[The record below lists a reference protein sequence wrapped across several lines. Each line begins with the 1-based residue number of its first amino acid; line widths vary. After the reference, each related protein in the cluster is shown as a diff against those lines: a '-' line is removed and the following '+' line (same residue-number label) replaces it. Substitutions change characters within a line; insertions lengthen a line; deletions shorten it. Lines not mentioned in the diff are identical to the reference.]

1 MKLYFVISSPLLQL
15 RISFPWQRLGNML
28 EYLFT
33 LAGNERK
40 DNLETIQH
48 NNCKGDQL
56 KEVMIPM
63 RTMATHRIKEIQQEK
78 RRRNPVTGDG
88 IQNTA
93 LPLSSRSPL
102 SETNP
107 TNVPNVG
114 KVSIIVLIC
123 VHTRGPT
130 QKNLINALSVG
141 NALVTALTWFSIW
154 EHTQE
159 KSPTG
164 VENVGKASAIP
175 HILLFMKELT
185 QERNCKCPDCGKSF
199 SSSSHLIQH
208 HRSHTG
214 EKPYECPVCGKC
226 FSHSYVLIEHQRI
239 HTGEKPYKC
248 PNCGKSFSQSSSL
261 ICHQRT
267 HTGEKPYKCLEWKKL
282 WL

>member
-1 MKLYFVISSPLLQL
+1 MDIFETYLGGFVIPNLAVITVMEKEQKLLVSDSNGFMERENLKSP
-15 RISFPWQRLGNML
+15 
-28 EYLFT
+28 FT
-33 LAGNERK
+33 GNERK

-141 NALVTALTWFSIW
+141 NALVTALT
-154 EHTQE
+154 
-159 KSPTG
+159 
-164 VENVGKASAIP
+164 
-175 HILLFMKELT
+175 
-185 QERNCKCPDCGKSF
+185 
-199 SSSSHLIQH
+199 
-208 HRSHTG
+208 
-214 EKPYECPVCGKC
+214 
-226 FSHSYVLIEHQRI
+226 
-239 HTGEKPYKC
+239 
-248 PNCGKSFSQSSSL
+248 
-261 ICHQRT
+261 
-267 HTGEKPYKCLEWKKL
+267 
-282 WL
+282 